1 MSRGGH
7 GGDAEGGAPANL
19 SVWHRLLLLL
29 PRFGRNRHEGKAPL
43 GERLRDSLVKPVEP
57 ARPSQ
62 ATGGDGPRSVEELEA
77 AVKSADDRERL
88 VGFAAAPLAAII
100 TIVVTAN
107 LIADDP
113 AARRKN
119 GTLNPAHVSVSL
131 YHELAVVL
139 VVLTV
144 LILVTA
150 MLRKRLFL
158 GLAMAM
164 FGLAIFD
171 LHGWGFGIPYILGGS
186 WFLVRAYRLQREL
199 RDATGGAP
207 SRSGGPGSRAGGPG
221 AGGARPGP
229 NKRYTPPVPPRR
241 SPPPKAKAKPKPED
255 EKRAG

>member
-1 MSRGGH
+1 MSGGRH
-7 GGDAEGGAPANL
+7 SDDAEGGAPANL
-19 SVWHRLLLLL
+19 SVWHRLLLVL
-29 PRFGRNRHEGKAPL
+29 PRLGRNRHEDKARL

-57 ARPSQ
+57 SRTSKAP
-62 ATGGDGPRSVEELEA
+62 GGPQSVEELEA
-77 AVKSADDRERL
+77 AVRSADDRERL
-88 VGFAAAPLAAII
+88 VGFVAAPLAAII

-113 AARRKN
+113 AARRRN
-119 GTLNPAHVSVSL
+119 GSLNPAHVSVSL

-144 LILVTA
+144 LILLMA

-158 GLAMAM
+158 GIAMAM

-186 WFLVRAYRLQREL
+186 WFFVRAYRLQREL
-199 RDATGGAP
+199 REATGGAP
-207 SRSGGPGSRAGGPG
+207 SRSAGPARPDGGRGTGT
-221 AGGARPGP
+221 ARPGP

-241 SPPPKAKAKPKPED
+241 SPPPKTKTKTKPED